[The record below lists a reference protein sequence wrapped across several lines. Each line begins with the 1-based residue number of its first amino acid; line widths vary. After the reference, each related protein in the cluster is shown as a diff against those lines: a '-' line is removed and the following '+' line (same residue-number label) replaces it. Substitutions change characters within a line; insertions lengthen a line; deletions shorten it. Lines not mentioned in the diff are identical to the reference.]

1 MKKIIIL
8 MLLVV
13 VVLGVTSCATTYDK
27 KPFMKGEAGFRA
39 EPNSMWARPTE
50 IGYEIIGDVEGT
62 AEYSTLFGYI
72 PLGDSPVSAGL
83 TGIFGTGADNVG
95 ARCAAYDALKTI
107 GADGIYITSIYTTT
121 KSGLV
126 TKETVT
132 VKGKALK
139 LVDLGTVDQK
149 RADTVRYLNANGG
162 LDKGNLAPNVSADGA
177 FGALGGIFSFGF

>member
-1 MKKIIIL
+1 MKKLIIL
-8 MLLVV
+8 TLLVV
-13 VVLGVTSCATTYDK
+13 VALSVTSCATTYDK
-27 KPFMKGEAGFRA
+27 KAFMKGEAAFSA

-50 IGYEIIGDVEGT
+50 IGYEIVGDVEGT
-62 AEYSTLFGYI
+62 AEFSKLFGYI
-72 PLGDSPVSAGL
+72 PLGDSPAAAGL

-121 KSGLV
+121 TSGIV

-139 LVDLGTVDQK
+139 LVDLGTVDQE
-149 RADTVRYLNANGG
+149 RADAVRYLNANGG
-162 LDKGNLAPNVSADGA
+162 LDKGNLAPNVGTDGA
-177 FGALGGIFSFGF
+177 FGALGGLFSFGF